1 MEERQ
6 IKDISTLLPPLPP
19 RPKGSILPL
28 PVPKKS
34 IPPTK
39 QQNPHGKRISS
50 SNLKKGEWTNTK
62 APSCIHYSQ
71 LPLQEIINKYA
82 TDIPFCLSA
91 FESFYAICEKNSLI
105 AGTLLDVHFIN

>member
-1 MEERQ
+1 MMEERQ

-50 SNLKKGEWTNTK
+50 SNLKKGE
-62 APSCIHYSQ
+62 
-71 LPLQEIINKYA
+71 
-82 TDIPFCLSA
+82 
-91 FESFYAICEKNSLI
+91 
-105 AGTLLDVHFIN
+105 